1 MLIYHTIAE
10 VRQYVREARSSGQ
23 SIGLVPTMGYLH
35 EGHLELMRQAKK
47 QCGKVIV
54 SIFVN
59 PTQFGP
65 GEDLERYP
73 RDLERDARMCEEVG
87 VNAIFNPAADEIYPP
102 GYCTYVDVERIT
114 ENLCGLS
121 RPGHFR
127 GVATVVTKLFNIVK
141 PDFAFFGQKDAQQ
154 VLVINRMATD
164 LNMDLEV
171 VTVPTVREPDGLA
184 MSSRNIYLEPEQR
197 RVALALS
204 RSLRQA
210 EEIFQAGERD
220 AAKIRQ
226 LVIDMIEREAL
237 LNIDYVEIYS
247 HPDLEPVERIES
259 SALLALAVKIGRT
272 RLIDNIILRKGDTP
286 KRNGDTPLFGVC
298 I

>member
-10 VRQYVREARSSGQ
+10 IRQYVREARSSGQ

-47 QCGKVIV
+47 QCDKVIV

-73 RDLERDARMCEEVG
+73 RDLKRDARMSEEVG
-87 VNAIFNPAADEIYPP
+87 VDAIFNPAADEIYPP

-127 GVATVVTKLFNIVK
+127 GVATVVAKLFNIVK

-197 RVALALS
+197 RAALVLS

-247 HPDLEPVERIES
+247 HPDLEPVERIEGP
-259 SALLALAVKIGRT
+259 ALLALAVKIGRT
-272 RLIDNIILRKGDTP
+272 RLIDNIIL
-286 KRNGDTPLFGVC
+286 
-298 I
+298 